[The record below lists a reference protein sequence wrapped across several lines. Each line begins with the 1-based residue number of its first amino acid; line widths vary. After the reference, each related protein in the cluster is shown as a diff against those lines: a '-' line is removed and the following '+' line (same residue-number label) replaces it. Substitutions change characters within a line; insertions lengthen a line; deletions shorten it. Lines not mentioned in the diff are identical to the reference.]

1 MYQYPGIFHQGIFLA
16 RPNRFI
22 AEVQI
27 HSEVVVCHV
36 KNTGRMTEL
45 LVPGRTCYI
54 MEALNPNRKTKY
66 DLIAV
71 EYEDTIVNLD
81 SQVPNKVV
89 EDAFLEGQIRS
100 YEEATGVRRE
110 VTVGDSRLDMVVE
123 LGGRKL
129 YVEVKGVDLLL
140 GDGLA
145 AFPDAPTT
153 RGTKHLLSL
162 KQLVEEG
169 NEAMALF
176 LIQREDVTSFR
187 PYYERDPLFAKTFYE
202 VVDAGV
208 QARAYTCKV
217 GPAYIDFG
225 HEVEIL
231 GI

>member
-89 EDAFLEGQIRS
+89 
-100 YEEATGVRRE
+100 
-110 VTVGDSRLDMVVE
+110 
-123 LGGRKL
+123 
-129 YVEVKGVDLLL
+129 
-140 GDGLA
+140 
-145 AFPDAPTT
+145 
-153 RGTKHLLSL
+153 
-162 KQLVEEG
+162 
-169 NEAMALF
+169 
-176 LIQREDVTSFR
+176 
-187 PYYERDPLFAKTFYE
+187 
-202 VVDAGV
+202 DAGV

-231 GI
+231 GT